1 VNEIETNND
10 FAKSLQIELL
20 EKDKEIER
28 LNNIINTIQQEME
41 NLNDTGIFSIKPK
54 YVWQRIETL
63 KGVDKE

>member
-1 VNEIETNND
+1 M
-10 FAKSLQIELL
+10 K
-20 EKDKEIER
+20 EKVER
-28 LNNIINTIQQEME
+28 LNNIINTIQEEME